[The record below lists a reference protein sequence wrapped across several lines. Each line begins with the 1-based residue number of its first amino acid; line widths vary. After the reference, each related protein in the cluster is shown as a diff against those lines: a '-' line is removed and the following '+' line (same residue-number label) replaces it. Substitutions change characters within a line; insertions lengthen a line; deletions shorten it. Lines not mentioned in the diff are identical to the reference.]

1 MAKSIAQFCQ
11 LPIQTPNFVFDSE
24 RAPRALGVKCFNS
37 TDLEGVSPFSQSNP
51 TSPKSLIM
59 QSIGKGSPLLQ
70 KEYQKGPVSGV
81 PEESAVCDLPFP
93 LYNSA
98 FCCNLF
104 PTRIFLLQ
112 CKFLLRTT
120 KKIRHSQIG
129 IK

>member
-51 TSPKSLIM
+51 TSPKSLIL
-59 QSIGKGSPLLQ
+59 QSIGKVSPLLQ
-70 KEYQKGPVSGV
+70 KEYQKGPVLGV
-81 PEESAVCDLPFP
+81 PEESTVCDLPFP
-93 LYNSA
+93 PYNSA
-98 FCCNLF
+98 FYCNF
-104 PTRIFLLQ
+104 PTWIFLLQ
-112 CKFLLRTT
+112 CKFLQRTT
-120 KKIRHSQIG
+120 EKMRHSQIG